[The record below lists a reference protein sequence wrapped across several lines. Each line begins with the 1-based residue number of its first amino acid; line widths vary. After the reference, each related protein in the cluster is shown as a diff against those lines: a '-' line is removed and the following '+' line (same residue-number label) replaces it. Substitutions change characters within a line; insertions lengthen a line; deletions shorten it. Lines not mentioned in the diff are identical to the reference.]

1 MTVLTPIEFVFR
13 IKNSWY
19 LLCPMG
25 MTWVLQWFL
34 FKRLSSNYWVP
45 NLSVWQYPSEAS
57 FPVNPKYD
65 KGWAL
70 QGQKAISVSQRT
82 WKDKKT
88 KTTKKDTEKTERH
101 LETKWHKYK
110 KINKRPKMKK
120 KKKKRDMTTTEWFT
134 DKRYFVS
141 QSLLLITEYCLGQGY
156 TVINHVYP
164 LILENELHK
173 NTRNTKHKNTMNTT
187 PDNSAHPYH
196 FIVEQTLAFCA
207 LCPEKTNGFVVK

>member
-1 MTVLTPIEFVFR
+1 
-13 IKNSWY
+13 
-19 LLCPMG
+19 MG
-25 MTWVLQWFL
+25 RTWVLQGFL
-34 FKRLSSNYWVP
+34 FQCLSSKYWVP
-45 NLSVWQYPSEAS
+45 NLSVWQGEAS

-120 KKKKRDMTTTEWFT
+120 KKKKSDRTTTEWFT

-173 NTRNTKHKNTMNTT
+173 NTRNTTAGK
-187 PDNSAHPYH
+187 SAHPCN
-196 FIVEQTLAFCA
+196 FIVFCA
-207 LCPEKTNGFVVK
+207 PCPEKTNGFVVK

>member
-1 MTVLTPIEFVFR
+1 MKTVLTPIELR

-19 LLCPMG
+19 FLCHMER
-25 MTWVLQWFL
+25 TWVLQGFL
-34 FKRLSSNYWVP
+34 FQCLSSKYWVP
-45 NLSVWQYPSEAS
+45 NLSVWRYPSEAS

-88 KTTKKDTEKTERH
+88 KTTKKETEKQKDI
-101 LETKWHKYK
+101 ETKRHKYR

-120 KKKKRDMTTTEWFT
+120 KKRDMTTTGWFT

-173 NTRNTKHKNTMNTT
+173 NTRNTKIPWTQHQAIQPIHITSLLNKLLL
-187 PDNSAHPYH
+187 
-196 FIVEQTLAFCA
+196 FA
-207 LCPEKTNGFVVK
+207 LFVLRPRMVLS